1 MDEATIKERCEK
13 LHIEWLKDESKLET
27 MDLALLVYR
36 AAYADGLDAAAKI
49 ANEERVDY
57 ESTGE
62 ESDRVYNQACAD
74 IEESIRQHAKEM
86 GHE

>member
-1 MDEATIKERCEK
+1 MDEVMVRKRVTEILQKVYGRDTAFVPTTAE
-13 LHIEWLKDESKLET
+13 
-27 MDLALLVYR
+27 LVIYR
-36 AAYADGLDAAAKI
+36 TAYAAGLDAAAKI

-74 IEESIRQHAKEM
+74 IEESLRQARKEM